1 MISVSRANEVLDKI
15 ATGGEHKVFVPENE
29 IEQYI
34 KDIEAL
40 TGHGVAYN
48 AVTEEG
54 IDIFSLKLRS
64 ADEEAECRP
73 A

>member
-1 MISVSRANEVLDKI
+1 MISSERAINVLNKLLDEGK
-15 ATGGEHKVFVPENE
+15 HRVFVPADE

-40 TGHGVAYN
+40 TGQGVAYN
-48 AVTEEG
+48 AVPEEG
-54 IDIFSLKLRS
+54 IDIFCLKLRS
-64 ADEEAECRP
+64 DDAEHCT